1 MLHHSSLKWT
11 LLTALVLAIILVPFF
26 ALGGQLDAWATD
38 LLRSSR
44 DQSLWTSVMLSLLLA
59 ADVFLPI
66 PSSIVSTGAGF
77 LLGFAGGTV
86 ASFFGMTAGC
96 LLGYAVGFSSRK
108 VVAMRLVGEEEMA
121 RLENLFARFGDWAMV
136 IARPVP
142 VLAEASVLFAG
153 LGGMRLPRF
162 LLISM
167 LSNLGISAV
176 YGAIGAFS
184 FSVNSFLLA
193 LAAAILVPAI
203 VMFTT
208 KGIRRL
214 SATPG

>member
-1 MLHHSSLKWT
+1 M
-11 LLTALVLAIILVPFF
+11 
-26 ALGGQLDAWATD
+26 
-38 LLRSSR
+38 SR
-44 DQSLWTSVMLSLLLA
+44 HASARWILLA
-59 ADVFLPI
+59 AIVLAVILLPFLAFGNQIESWAADFLHNSGARSGWTAVMVGLLLVLDIFLPI

-77 LLGFAGGTV
+77 LLGFIGGTA

-96 LLGYAVGFSSRK
+96 LLGYAVGFSSRR
-108 VVAMRLVGEEEMA
+108 VVALRLVGKEEMS
-121 RLENLFARFGDWAMV
+121 RLENLFGRYGDWAMV
-136 IARPVP
+136 IARPIP

-153 LGGMRLPRF
+153 LGGMRLHRF
-162 LLISM
+162 LWISM

-184 FSVNSFLLA
+184 FSVDSFLLA

-203 VMFTT
+203 VMFAT
-208 KGIRRL
+208 KSIRRL